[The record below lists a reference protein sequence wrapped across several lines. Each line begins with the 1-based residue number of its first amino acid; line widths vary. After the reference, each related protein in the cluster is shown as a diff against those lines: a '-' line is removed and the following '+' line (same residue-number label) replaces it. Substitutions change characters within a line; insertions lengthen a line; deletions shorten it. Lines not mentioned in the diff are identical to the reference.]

1 MKSAFIQL
9 KNGYNTVLPNIDF
22 ISDENGH
29 LSLWGK
35 EGRKGIFILDQVEIC
50 VITEKNKEENNGSI

>member
-9 KNGYNTVLPNIDF
+9 KSGYNTVLPNIEF
-22 ISDENGH
+22 ITDENGR

-50 VITEKNKEENNGSI
+50 VITERNKEENNGSI

>member
-9 KNGYNTVLPNIDF
+9 KSGYNTVLPNIEF
-22 ISDENGH
+22 ITDENGR

-50 VITEKNKEENNGSI
+50 VITEKKEEEKSND